1 MSAEAQA
8 AEIKN
13 DFNIL
18 TRDIRDIKGVLDAV
32 AQLLRDSQVNQAGS
46 DKLSYHTRL
55 QVMAG
60 IEELQK
66 WTIRA
71 EKTLDDLKRRTD
83 SLEEDHNNHY
93 EITQE
98 IHQIVSLN
106 NERFEQLL
114 GYRADPVGN
123 PLRNNIQEAVQA
135 VRTLTYKD
143 IHTGEPLD
151 GWRVLLAKVSEA
163 FWSTLGIAVLLFLLW
178 ALKPYLPIP
187 EHNHTPAPTTS
198 PATPAGPQ

>member
-1 MSAEAQA
+1 MSAEV

-18 TRDIRDIKGVLDAV
+18 TRDIRDMKGILDAV

-55 QVMAG
+55 QIMAG

-71 EKTLDDLKRRTD
+71 EKTLGDLKMGTD
-83 SLEEDHNNHY
+83 TLEEDHDSHD
-93 EITQE
+93 EMIQE
-98 IHQIVSLN
+98 IHQIVTLN
-106 NERFEQLL
+106 NKRFEQLL

-135 VRTLTYKD
+135 VRSLTYKD

-151 GWRVLLAKVSEA
+151 GWRIGLIKVREA
-163 FWSTLGIAVLLFLLW
+163 FWSTIGVAVLLFLLW

-198 PATPAGPQ
+198 PATPAGPR